1 MMQFHG
7 QIHQFPRPVR
17 LFILSF
23 LIVLNI
29 GFTTGLLFVGN
40 NQSITPDGMVENY
53 LGNEEDEEARELK
66 FRKSDREMLT
76 LLHTHILSTSFI
88 FFFMGGLLTLTSIN
102 RKLKNFLIIEPFFS
116 IILTFGGLYLLWNGI
131 LWMKYIVMISGILMS
146 AVFYIGSLL
155 LIIQL
160 FKKPK

>member
-1 MMQFHG
+1 
-7 QIHQFPRPVR
+7 
-17 LFILSF
+17 
-23 LIVLNI
+23 
-29 GFTTGLLFVGN
+29 
-40 NQSITPDGMVENY
+40 MVENY